1 MTNRDQQAVRVSTNR
16 PRLEF
21 LLSLLGGSLIMAF
34 SSALVAYSQYYFIAT
49 TIVQNSFL
57 VGLVIMITGGV
68 LYERP
73 ESNTVCGLF
82 LIALSINEF
91 VMLTSLLS
99 AIPVTPISP
108 IGPIGGVLAFFG
120 GLRSLFSNLKT

>member
-1 MTNRDQQAVRVSTNR
+1 MTTNDQQAVRASTNR
-16 PRLEF
+16 PRLEV

-49 TIVQNSFL
+49 IIVQNSFL
-57 VGLVIMITGGV
+57 VGLVIMIAAGV

-73 ESNTVCGLF
+73 ESHTVCGLV
-82 LIALSINEF
+82 LISLAANEF
-91 VMLTSLLS
+91 IMLTSLLS

-108 IGPIGGVLAFFG
+108 IGPIGGVLTLLG